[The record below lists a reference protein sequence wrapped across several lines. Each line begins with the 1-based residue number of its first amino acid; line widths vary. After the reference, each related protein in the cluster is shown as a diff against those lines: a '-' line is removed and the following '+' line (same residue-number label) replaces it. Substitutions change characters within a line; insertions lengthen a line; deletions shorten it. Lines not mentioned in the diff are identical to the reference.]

1 MDQALRSRCERF
13 LANRDTLRKAF
24 PWENPY
30 LHAVCAG
37 ILTQK
42 NQTAEVDRLHD
53 CRDLLRS
60 RHGLAFPNFRGI
72 AQEAM
77 ITLLSLEPAP
87 RRNWTRGCASTMP

>member
-53 CRDLLRS
+53 CRDLLRARTGFFS
-60 RHGLAFPNFRGI
+60 NFRGI

-77 ITLLSLEPAP
+77 IPSCPWSRPP

>member
-60 RHGLAFPNFRGI
+60 RTGFFSNFRGSP
-72 AQEAM
+72 EAM
-77 ITLLSLEPAP
+77 ITLCPWSRPP

>member
-1 MDQALRSRCERF
+1 MMDQALRSRCERF

-53 CRDLLRS
+53 CRDLLRAARAS
-60 RHGLAFPNFRGI
+60 FPTSGG
-72 AQEAM
+72 
-77 ITLLSLEPAP
+77 SP
-87 RRNWTRGCASTMP
+87 RRQ

>member
-1 MDQALRSRCERF
+1 MMDQALRSRCERF

-53 CRDLLRS
+53 CRTCSGPARAS
-60 RHGLAFPNFRGI
+60 FPTSGG
-72 AQEAM
+72 
-77 ITLLSLEPAP
+77 SP
-87 RRNWTRGCASTMP
+87 RRQ

>member
-1 MDQALRSRCERF
+1 MDQALLSRCERV

-42 NQTAEVDRLHD
+42 NQTAAVDRLHD
-53 CRDLLRS
+53 CRDLLRARTGFFS
-60 RHGLAFPNFRGI
+60 NFRGI